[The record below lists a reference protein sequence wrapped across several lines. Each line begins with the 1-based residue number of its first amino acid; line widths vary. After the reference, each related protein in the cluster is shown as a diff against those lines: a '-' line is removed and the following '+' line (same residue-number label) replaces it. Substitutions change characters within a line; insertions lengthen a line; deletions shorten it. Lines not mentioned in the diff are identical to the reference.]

1 MDAEEYRKKLEREIL
16 EVIEEK
22 LSNGQMDALRAKAI
36 AKMVLEK
43 LHPPLS
49 LEQIRKIAPSLDDE
63 FKELSRA
70 VLFVLQDNDE
80 ETRRLVSEHAQN
92 LIKSGKFD
100 EAAAAIKEVTDSKT
114 N

>member
-1 MDAEEYRKKLEREIL
+1 MEANEYRKKLEREIL

-22 LSNGQMDALRAKAI
+22 LKNGSMDAARAKAI
-36 AKMVLEK
+36 AQMVLEK

-49 LEQIRKIAPSLDDE
+49 LEQIRQIAPTLDDE
-63 FKELSRA
+63 FAELSRA
-70 VLFVLQDNDE
+70 ILFVLQDNDE
-80 ETRRLVSEHAQN
+80 ETRKVVAQHAEQ

-100 EAAAAIKEVTDSKT
+100 EAKSAIEDITKVHE